1 MLILSSQNC
10 ISSIS
15 TLDTICGKN
24 KSTEL
29 GGGDVNERD
38 KLVLL
43 ELQKKVHQHEQTIS
57 QLLKI
62 VAATNK
68 KMTELTMNQNN
79 TAARRLLIK

>member
-1 MLILSSQNC
+1 M
-10 ISSIS
+10 
-15 TLDTICGKN
+15 
-24 KSTEL
+24 
-29 GGGDVNERD
+29 NERD